1 MIISDLCD
9 EYSVLVSQNKAP
21 AYGHD
26 NINVPYGLVIND
38 DGTLVAVRPLGDFSG
53 KKPIHIISA
62 PTRFPRSS
70 GIVAN
75 FLCDTVTYMLGYDT
89 KGKPER
95 AAQAFQAC
103 AELHLCVLDGV
114 EGPVASAICA
124 FFTQA
129 PQWETAQYLMGD
141 EAWKSSL
148 TMNFALYYD
157 NGTQATFVGDFPN
170 VQEAW
175 NTYYDQEKNDNESTL
190 VSSLVSGK
198 QVVPEKI
205 HPKIKGVAGAQSAGA
220 SLISFNA
227 PAFCS
232 HGAEQNENAPMSK
245 REAYEYT
252 TALNTLLADR
262 DRVQRIGDD
271 TVISWAHCGNGVYPD
286 LFSQWQNGSMG
297 QSAVKLDEK
306 TVKDATHALAQGR
319 PYDYEGIHLSPDE
332 KFHILALSPN
342 AARLSVRFY
351 LTNTFGAFACNIERH
366 YQDVAIRRPNY
377 DTTTFLPTWR
387 LLNQTIRAQS
397 KNAKVSAEMAGAVM
411 KAILNDTA
419 YPVTLINA
427 VERSITAERDVSPDK
442 AAII

>member
-245 REAYEYT
+245 REAYEY
-252 TALNTLLADR
+252 
-262 DRVQRIGDD
+262 
-271 TVISWAHCGNGVYPD
+271 
-286 LFSQWQNGSMG
+286 
-297 QSAVKLDEK
+297 
-306 TVKDATHALAQGR
+306 
-319 PYDYEGIHLSPDE
+319 PYT
-332 KFHILALSPN
+332 
-342 AARLSVRFY
+342 R
-351 LTNTFGAFACNIERH
+351 
-366 YQDVAIRRPNY
+366 
-377 DTTTFLPTWR
+377 
-387 LLNQTIRAQS
+387 TI
-397 KNAKVSAEMAGAVM
+397 
-411 KAILNDTA
+411 
-419 YPVTLINA
+419 P
-427 VERSITAERDVSPDK
+427 
-442 AAII
+442 